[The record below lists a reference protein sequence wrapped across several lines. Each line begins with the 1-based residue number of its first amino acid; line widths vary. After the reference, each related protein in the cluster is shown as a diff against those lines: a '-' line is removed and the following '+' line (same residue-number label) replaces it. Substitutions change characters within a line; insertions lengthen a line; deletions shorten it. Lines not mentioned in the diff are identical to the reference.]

1 MKESKQNK
9 YIVKWQEI
17 VTYEVEIEA
26 DNKDEAQYLSQEN
39 YGYDDEVDSD
49 YWEGSMQIEQIEQ
62 IEKEQD

>member
-1 MKESKQNK
+1 MKEETKQNK

-26 DNKDEAQYLSQEN
+26 HNKDEAQDLAQEN
-39 YGYDDEVDSD
+39 YGFDNEVDSD
-49 YWEGSMQIEQIEQ
+49 YWEGSMEIEQ

>member
-1 MKESKQNK
+1 MKENNETKK
-9 YIVKWQEI
+9 HTYIVKWQEI

-49 YWEGSMQIEQIEQ
+49 YWEGSMQIEQIE
-62 IEKEQD
+62 KEQD

>member
-1 MKESKQNK
+1 MKENNESKK
-9 YIVKWQEI
+9 HTYIVKWQEI

-49 YWEGSMQIEQIEQ
+49 YWEGSMQIEQIE
-62 IEKEQD
+62 KEQD